1 MSSQFEHINYPI
13 VAKTH
18 PPMYSMHRF
27 WARKPHNV
35 VAKYIETYS
44 KKNDIVFD
52 PFCGSGVTL
61 MEALRLGRKAVGI
74 DLDPMATFITRC
86 SIICV
91 DTTEFEKTFEK
102 MFEKVHAKYGKLY
115 ETVCSKCGGKAELYG
130 VAWENSKPF
139 EKFFNCTRCGST
151 RSKIAQYDL
160 DKIAEIEKMEVEFW
174 YPRNAKLPP
183 LKREKLTF
191 VHELF
196 TKRNLIVLSAIL
208 DEIEKLKEGNLKE
221 LMKFVFSSALAQ
233 TTKMMPYVHESI
245 GKICKGWTTH
255 SYWVPPQ
262 HWELNVFR
270 YLKLRFTETKRG
282 KEQSNK
288 IFSVKKEAKNFL
300 ELLENADYY
309 IKTHSALEL
318 VNEEFPSKNIVN
330 PNSVNYVFTD
340 PPYGGSIQYLE
351 LSVLWASWLKL
362 PIRYEDEVTINKYQ
376 QKDFDRYDRMLRQAF
391 RQTYKTLKPNKHMTV
406 TFHNTRIRIRNS
418 LIRAVV
424 FAGFDMEKIVYQP
437 PAVVSAKASRQPYG
451 SAKGDYYI
459 RFKKPVQEKLKTEAS
474 INEERYER
482 VVVETVKK
490 ILAERG
496 EPTSYS
502 YLLNFVDV
510 ELERN
515 GLLLGAR
522 TEIKD
527 ILKKHKDKEFILVE
541 VQDGLVKGSKWW
553 FKDPSEVPFLDR
565 IPLNERVERAVIN
578 VLKRKDKASFDDV
591 LQEIY
596 IKFPNALIP
605 DSSSVKTYLE
615 AYAIKTAGKWR
626 LNPTFR
632 MEEKRHLEMIKNLAQ
647 IGHRLGFKV
656 WASHKD
662 EELSKMTE
670 RELSLPIKRLE
681 RIKEIDVLWIKDNI
695 IEYAFEV
702 ENTTQ
707 ITDAIVRGSNI
718 PYKTNRIILIPKERE
733 KMLVRKF
740 EEPLIKERVQKDFWR
755 MITYDDLVTLIKKS
769 RKRLEISDLDMI
781 ITFPR
786 AIEEKQRSLLD
797 Y

>member
-1 MSSQFEHINYPI
+1 MPSQFQHINYPV

-18 PPMYSMHRF
+18 PPMYSMHKF

-44 KKNDIVFD
+44 KENEIVFD
-52 PFCGSGVTL
+52 PFCGSGVTV

-74 DLDPMATFITRC
+74 DLDSIATFITRC
-86 SIICV
+86 SITCV
-91 DTTEFEKTFEK
+91 DTVEFEKIFDRIFEK
-102 MFEKVHAKYGKLY
+102 MHAKYGKLY

-130 VAWENSKPF
+130 VAWENGKPF
-139 EKFFNCTRCGST
+139 EKVFSCTRCGRSI
-151 RSKIAQYDL
+151 RSKTAQYDL
-160 DKIAEIEKMEVEFW
+160 DKIAAVEKMDIEFW
-174 YPRNAKLPP
+174 YPKNAKLPP

-196 TKRNLIVLSAIL
+196 TKRNLIILSAIFH
-208 DEIEKLKEGNLKE
+208 EIEKLQEGSLKA

-233 TTKMMPYVHESI
+233 TTNMMPYVHETV

-270 YLKLRFTETKRG
+270 YLKLRFNEIKRG

-288 IFSVKKEAKNFL
+288 IFSGKKEAKNFA
-300 ELLENADYY
+300 ELFEDADYY

-318 VNEEFPSKNIVN
+318 VNEKFPSKTIVN
-330 PNSVNYVFTD
+330 PNSADYVFTD

-362 PIRYEDEVTINKYQ
+362 PIRFEDEVTINKYQ
-376 QKDFDRYDRMLRQAF
+376 QKDFERYDRMLRQAF
-391 RQTYKTLKPNKHMTV
+391 RQTYKTLRPNKYMTV

-424 FAGFDMEKIVYQP
+424 FAGFDMKKIVYQP

-474 INEERYER
+474 IDEERYER
-482 VVVETVKK
+482 VVVETVKR

-527 ILKKHKDKEFILVE
+527 ILKKHKGKEFILVE
-541 VQDGLVKGSKWW
+541 VQDGLVKGAKWW

-578 VLKRKDKASFDDV
+578 VLKKKDKASFDDV

-596 IKFPNALIP
+596 TKFPNALIP
-605 DSSSVKTYLE
+605 DSSRVKTYLE
-615 AYAIKTAGKWR
+615 AYAIKTGGKWR
-626 LNPTFR
+626 LNPTFK
-632 MEEKRHLEMIKNLAQ
+632 MDENRHLEMIKHLVQ
-647 IGHRLGFKV
+647 IGLRFGFKV
-656 WASHKD
+656 WA
-662 EELSKMTE
+662 E
-670 RELSLPIKRLE
+670 R
-681 RIKEIDVLWIKDNI
+681 
-695 IEYAFEV
+695 
-702 ENTTQ
+702 
-707 ITDAIVRGSNI
+707 
-718 PYKTNRIILIPKERE
+718 
-733 KMLVRKF
+733 
-740 EEPLIKERVQKDFWR
+740 
-755 MITYDDLVTLIKKS
+755 DL
-769 RKRLEISDLDMI
+769 
-781 ITFPR
+781 
-786 AIEEKQRSLLD
+786 
-797 Y
+797 